1 MNMTTVRRIL
11 LLALMAGRVC
21 CLVDVAHAQP
31 ITESALK
38 QLTQQLDSAGF
49 RSLAT
54 PTARLTVGG
63 LVIPGHETAGTA
75 LRDVMLDA
83 LQPWRET
90 SKTISLGDGVT
101 LGTVA
106 QIAKSLVSTDQHL
119 FDEFESC
126 RGEIVRLRSLAVT
139 ALSSDAR
146 KSADAPD
153 VLTLVAQKVDAQR
166 EALDGAVVVWAV
178 ANGDAI
184 VPGCQAYGMR
194 APLERQLSKLAW
206 GYKAGMPADLRGATG
221 SKPPLDILKVFDLNN
236 LAKDRNVRI
245 KGIETTPSGSSVAFL
260 GRLHALGR
268 NPELLP
274 DEEYVHLGE
283 APTGPVDL
291 WAGRFYLRVINGT
304 QKKTLIRDVALAD
317 RDKILRLTLPPAGV
331 R

>member
-1 MNMTTVRRIL
+1 MHMTPFRTTL
-11 LLALMAGRVC
+11 LLALVVGRAG
-21 CLVDVAHAQP
+21 LPADVAYAQP
-31 ITESALK
+31 VAESGLK
-38 QLTQQLDSAGF
+38 QLAQQLESAGF

-63 LVIPGHETAGTA
+63 LVIPGHEVLGTA
-75 LRDVMLDA
+75 LRAAMLDA

-90 SKTISLGDGVT
+90 PSTIPLGEGVS

-106 QIAKSLVSTDQHL
+106 EITTSLNRTDQHL
-119 FDEFESC
+119 FDEFEAC
-126 RGEIVRLRSLAVT
+126 RGEVVRIRSLEVT

-153 VLTLVAQKVDAQR
+153 VLTVVARSVDAQP

-178 ANGDAI
+178 AHGDAI

-206 GYKAGMPADLRGATG
+206 GYKAGVPADPNGATG
-221 SKPPLDILKVFDLNN
+221 SKPLDILKVFQLNN
-236 LAKDRNVRI
+236 LAKDRNIRI
-245 KGIETTPSGSSVAFL
+245 KGIETTPAGSSVAFL
-260 GRLHALGR
+260 GRLQALGR
-268 NPELLP
+268 NPELVP
-274 DEEYVHLGE
+274 DDEYVQLGD

-291 WAGRFYLRVINGT
+291 WAGRFYLRVAHGA

-317 RDKILRLTLPPAGV
+317 RDKVLRLTLAPAGV